1 MARQFKRC
9 AFIINKEKDMKI
21 GLIGLGRMGSNMVV
35 RLLKDKHEVVV
46 YDRSPEPAKNLE
58 KQGAIAA
65 SSVQDLLSKLPQQKI
80 VWLMIPAGEATIQA
94 IRDLSN
100 LLAKNDIVI
109 DGGNSYYKN
118 SVLMAQEL
126 AKKGIHFLDAGTS
139 GGIWGLEK
147 GYCLMVGGEKQV
159 FDQCEPLFK
168 TLAPPDGYLYVGPNG
183 AGHFVKMVHN
193 GIEYGMLQAYG
204 EGFEIMN
211 ASDYKLDFG
220 KIAHLWNQESVV
232 RSWILELAESAFG
245 KNPKLAGIAA
255 YVDDSGE
262 GRWMVT
268 EAMERNVSAPIISLS
283 LMERLRSRE
292 KECFSAKVIAAL
304 RNEFGGHAIKKEA

>member
-1 MARQFKRC
+1 
-9 AFIINKEKDMKI
+9 
-21 GLIGLGRMGSNMVV
+21 MGSNMVM

-46 YDRSPEPAKNLE
+46 YDRSPEPIKTLSQ
-58 KQGAIAA
+58 QGASGAN
-65 SSVQDLLSKLPQQKI
+65 SVGDLLNQLPTPKI
-80 VWLMIPAGEATIQA
+80 VWLMIPAGEPTIQA
-94 IRDLSN
+94 IREISKTLS
-100 LLAKNDIVI
+100 KNDIVI

-126 AKKGIHFLDAGTS
+126 AHKGIHFVDVGTS
-139 GGIWGLEK
+139 GGVWGLEK
-147 GYCLMVGGEKQV
+147 GYCLMVGGERQV
-159 FDQCEPLFK
+159 FDQCEPIFK
-168 TLAPPDGYLYVGPNG
+168 TLAPRDGYLYVGPHG
-183 AGHFVKMVHN
+183 AGHFIKMVHN

-211 ASDYKLDFG
+211 ASDYQLDFA
-220 KIAHLWNQESVV
+220 KISHLWNQGSVV

-245 KNPKLAGIAA
+245 KNPKLSGIGA

-262 GRWMVT
+262 GRWTVA
-268 EAMERNVSAPIISLS
+268 EAIERNVSAPVISLS
-283 LMERLRSRE
+283 LFERLRSRE